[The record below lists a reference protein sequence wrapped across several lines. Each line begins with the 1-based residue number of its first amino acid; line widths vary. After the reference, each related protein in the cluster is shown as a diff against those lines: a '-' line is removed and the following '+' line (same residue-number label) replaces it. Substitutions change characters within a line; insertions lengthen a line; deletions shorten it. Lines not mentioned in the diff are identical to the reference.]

1 MTVKGKLRRFCVV
14 DAPSVVQS
22 VWKLIK
28 PKSYIQ
34 SLSQSWMSNVE
45 AIVINN
51 NNTIKSVVSRLVF
64 GSMVY
69 FIWQERN
76 KRQFTNDKRN
86 CQSLA
91 GTILETV
98 KLRLSGLQVLNS
110 VNVQNVAKEWNVE
123 FKKIQ
128 PLGKTVIKA

>member
-1 MTVKGKLRRFCVV
+1 M
-14 DAPSVVQS
+14 
-22 VWKLIK
+22 
-28 PKSYIQ
+28 
-34 SLSQSWMSNVE
+34 E
-45 AIVINN
+45 AMAINN

-110 VNVQNVAKEWNVE
+110 VNVQNVAKDWNVE

-128 PLGKTVIKA
+128 FKDKALVNH